1 MIGIYAWRMPLNGL
15 DRFLGEPVTCR
26 PFFGKSLSRIAVWT
40 VLGGQGGQ
48 GGQGNAVLRA
58 AEKCAARRGVECW
71 RLSPGFLGGPE
82 SLVVD
87 GPDAAYG
94 SRLERAIAV
103 GCSEA
108 EQRRACALIELW
120 RRHLGS
126 CGNGLSAPPQ
136 PERGVAEAGT
146 GEGGGRVLVIAD
158 DLPEGPGGEAVLERM
173 LAAAHEENPGSEVWL
188 STLRDRQNVRLGDRQ
203 HVGPSIVSMKSIP
216 SSLSVPK
223 SGLHGRPRPEIL
235 SVPPGEFLSL
245 VHTVYTLQSPL
256 GFHALLLGKKV
267 RTFGRPFY
275 SGWSLTQD
283 DLPPASGR
291 SPASL
296 AALVHAAL
304 VSVSRYVHPQTG
316 QPDTPENLIPWV
328 GLQRAMRSR
337 FPEKF
342 AAVGFSPWKKPLV
355 RDFLRGTDLQFVSRL
370 SEAPADKGL
379 VVWGTSRDAYLQ
391 GITLDRPVLRLE
403 DGFLRSVGLGAGLV
417 RPLSWVVDP
426 LGIYYDATRP
436 SLLEH
441 LLQTFPFD
449 PALLER
455 AAKLRQQIVALGLTK
470 YNVGSAGWT
479 RPATTRRLLLVPGQ
493 VESDASIRFG
503 SPRLKTN
510 LDLLRAVREAE
521 PDAFILYK
529 PHPDVVAGLRARGQ
543 AEDQAARFCDAQVT
557 DTGMA
562 ELLPQVD
569 EIHTLTSLTGFEA
582 LLRGKPVT
590 CYGQPFYAGWGLT
603 HDREPCGRRT
613 RQLTLNELVAA
624 TLLVYPTYT
633 SCKTGFFMTA
643 EDALAELLALRRENP
658 RGTFLTRALSAL
670 ISGGRGLI
678 NKI

>member
-1 MIGIYAWRMPLNGL
+1 
-15 DRFLGEPVTCR
+15 
-26 PFFGKSLSRIAVWT
+26 
-40 VLGGQGGQ
+40 
-48 GGQGNAVLRA
+48 
-58 AEKCAARRGVECW
+58 
-71 RLSPGFLGGPE
+71 
-82 SLVVD
+82 
-87 GPDAAYG
+87 
-94 SRLERAIAV
+94 
-103 GCSEA
+103 
-108 EQRRACALIELW
+108 
-120 RRHLGS
+120 
-126 CGNGLSAPPQ
+126 
-136 PERGVAEAGT
+136 
-146 GEGGGRVLVIAD
+146 
-158 DLPEGPGGEAVLERM
+158 
-173 LAAAHEENPGSEVWL
+173 
-188 STLRDRQNVRLGDRQ
+188 
-203 HVGPSIVSMKSIP
+203 
-216 SSLSVPK
+216 
-223 SGLHGRPRPEIL
+223 
-235 SVPPGEFLSL
+235 
-245 VHTVYTLQSPL
+245 
-256 GFHALLLGKKV
+256 LLLGKKV

-275 SGWSLTQD
+275 AGWSLTQD

-291 SPASL
+291 SPVSL

-304 VSVSRYVHPQTG
+304 VAVSRYVHPQTG

-337 FPEKF
+337 FPQKF

-379 VVWGTSRDAYLQ
+379 VVWGTSRDAELQ
-391 GITLDRPVLRLE
+391 CIPPDRPVLRLE

-455 AAKLRQQIVALGLTK
+455 ADQLRQQIVALGLTK

-479 RPATTRRLLLVPGQ
+479 RPATPRRLLLVPGQ

-529 PHPDVVAGLRARGQ
+529 PHPDVVAGLRARGA

-569 EIHTLTSLTGFEA
+569 EIHTLTSLTGFEG

-603 HDREPCGRRT
+603 RDREPCGRRT
-613 RQLTLNELVAA
+613 RRLTLNELVAA

-633 SCKTGFFMTA
+633 SCKTGFFLTA
-643 EDALAELLALRRENP
+643 EAALAELLVLRRENP
-658 RGTFLTRALSAL
+658 RGTFLTQLLGASIPLAR
-670 ISGGRGLI
+670 RVI
-678 NKI
+678 NKL

>member
-1 MIGIYAWRMPLNGL
+1 MIGIYAWRMPFSGL

-26 PFFGKSLSRIAVWT
+26 PFFGKSLSQIAVWT
-40 VLGGQGGQ
+40 
-48 GGQGNAVLRA
+48 GQGNAVVRA

-71 RLSPGFLGGPE
+71 HLSPGFLGGPE

-94 SRLERAIAV
+94 SRLERAIAA

-108 EQRRACALIELW
+108 EQQRACALIEIW

-126 CGNGLSAPPQ
+126 CGNGLPTPGQ
-136 PERGVAEAGT
+136 PERGMGESGM
-146 GEGGGRVLVIAD
+146 GEGVRRVLVIAD
-158 DLPEGPGGEAVLERM
+158 DLPEGPGGNAVLERM
-173 LAAAHEENPGSEVWL
+173 LAAAHAENPESAVWL
-188 STLRDRQNVRLGDRQ
+188 SSFRDRQNVWLGDRQ
-203 HVGPSIVSMKSIP
+203 HCGPSIASMKSIP

-223 SGLHGRPRPEIL
+223 NGLPKNGLDGPDGLHGQPEIL
-235 SVPPGEFLSL
+235 SVPPGELL
-245 VHTVYTLQSPL
+245 PHVHTVYTLQSPL
-256 GFHALLLGKKV
+256 GFHALLQGKKV

-275 SGWSLTQD
+275 AGWSLTQD

-304 VSVSRYVHPQTG
+304 VAVSRYVHPQTG

-337 FPEKF
+337 FPQKF
-342 AAVGFSPWKKPLV
+342 AALGFSPWKKPLV
-355 RDFLRGTDLQFVSRL
+355 RDFLRGTDLQFVRSL
-370 SEAPADKGL
+370 SQAPAEKGL
-379 VVWGTSRDAYLQ
+379 VVWGTSRDTELQ
-391 GITLDRPVLRLE
+391 GIPPHRPVLRLE

-417 RPLSWVVDP
+417 RPLSWVADP

-455 AAKLRQQIVALGLTK
+455 AEKLRQQIVALGLTK

-510 LDLLRAVREAE
+510 LELLQAVRQAE
-521 PDAFILYK
+521 PDAFIVYK

-543 AEDQAARFCDAQVT
+543 AEDQASRFCDAQVT

-603 HDREPCGRRT
+603 RDREPCVRRT
-613 RQLTLNELVAA
+613 RRRTLKELVAA

-633 SCKTGFFMTA
+633 SGKTGFFLTA
-643 EDALAELLALRRENP
+643 EDALAELLLLRQENP
-658 RGTFLTRALSAL
+658 RGTFLTRLLGAIIPLA
-670 ISGGRGLI
+670 RNAI
-678 NKI
+678 N